1 MNRAAIHELECFV
14 AVAEELN
21 FSRAARRLH
30 LSQPPL
36 SRQIRALENKLGLR
50 LLERNTRA
58 VSLTPAGALYLEDAR
73 AILTRVDSAADSA
86 KRAVTGEAVRL
97 RLAFVGALLD
107 EGLVRL
113 LQSFRRRH
121 PHCQIHLTDLS
132 PADQLEALRG
142 NHVDGA
148 FIGAAPSKPIKGIST
163 TIWKREPLLIA
174 LPECHPLAEREK
186 LSLTHLTAESWVMV
200 SRAAAPAFRK
210 QFDALCASAKFRP
223 KVVQESDRVAA
234 VLTMIAAE
242 QGISL
247 LPKALAKVVPAGVSF
262 REIAGKRILLDHA
275 FAFRS
280 ANNIAVV
287 GHFLH
292 LLRQAFHKS

>member
-36 SRQIRALENKLGLR
+36 SRQIRSLEEKLGLR

-73 AILTRVDSAADSA
+73 AILTRLDSATESA
-86 KRAVTGEAVRL
+86 RRAVSGEAARL

-113 LQSFRRRH
+113 LQTFRRRH
-121 PHCQIHLTDLS
+121 PKCQIHLSDLS
-132 PADQLEALRG
+132 PADQLEALRTG
-142 NHVDGA
+142 QVDGA
-148 FIGAAPSKPIKGIST
+148 FIGAVPPKPIKGIST

-174 LPECHPLAEREK
+174 MPERHPLADRGK
-186 LSLTHLTAESWVMV
+186 LSLAQLKTEGWIMV
-200 SRAAAPAFRK
+200 SRAAAPAFRQ

-247 LPKALAKVVPAGVSF
+247 LPEALARLVPSGVVF
-262 REIAGKRILLDHA
+262 REIAGRKMLLEHA

-280 ANNIAVV
+280 ANNAGVV
-287 GHFLH
+287 AD
-292 LLRQAFHKS
+292 LLDLLGRQRH